1 MTETSFFVAIKF
13 GDRQEVWETKE
24 NPTLGVLKAMATYFF
39 GKKNWRFDADEAGFR
54 THLDDDHEI
63 DVAIRSGILKRP
75 RMTVIA
81 REELNPEWDDPRP
94 WHLRGPFN
102 G

>member
-1 MTETSFFVAIKF
+1 MTQETFFVAIKF
-13 GDRQEVWETKE
+13 GQRQEVWETTL
-24 NPTLGVLKAMATYFF
+24 NPNLATLKKMATQFF
-39 GKKNWRFDADEAGFR
+39 GDKRWRFDADDAGFQ

-63 DVAIRSGILKRP
+63 ELAIKSGILKRP

-81 REELNPEWDDPRP
+81 RHESNPEWDDPRP
-94 WHLRGPFN
+94 WHLRGPFS